1 MQRHAFFAS
10 RGVDW
15 HAVGE
20 KRVAPPFRPRI
31 QCDEDVSQFDARFT
45 REPPLDSPVEDA
57 QLAQISQS
65 ANNFFQVLSPVCL
78 CCLLLVVLS
87 GNVGTRRGAQG
98 FSYVAPSVISEL
110 SKPWIEP
117 RPVSSRARAIYEYA
131 SPSPSSAFR
140 LVNI

>member
-65 ANNFFQVLSPVCL
+65 ANNFFQVQTACL
-78 CCLLLVVLS
+78 LVLLVVCARSSGNGMLS
-87 GNVGTRRGAQG
+87 GNVGTRR
-98 FSYVAPSVISEL
+98 
-110 SKPWIEP
+110 
-117 RPVSSRARAIYEYA
+117 A
-131 SPSPSSAFR
+131 SATWLR
-140 LVNI
+140 R